1 MKNLKNWDD
10 NTWLSSKKY
19 IKDFCAFVENKKKL
33 KKDTKILDIGCG
45 RARIISR
52 LAAKY
57 NFKVRPTGIDI
68 IKHKNLD
75 NNIKFINISAS

>member
-45 RARIISR
+45 RAK
-52 LAAKY
+52 L
-57 NFKVRPTGIDI
+57 
-68 IKHKNLD
+68 
-75 NNIKFINISAS
+75 